1 MPTPAGAPAAPAEW
15 GSVNLGGPIITGS
28 GLVFIG
34 ATLDRAVRAY
44 DLETGRELWKAVLPA
59 GARAT
64 PMTYEA
70 AGRQYIVISA
80 GGGGPFGR
88 GDALVA
94 FALPAR

>member
-1 MPTPAGAPAAPAEW
+1 
-15 GSVNLGGPIITGS
+15 
-28 GLVFIG
+28 VFIG

-44 DLETGRELWKAVLPA
+44 DVETGRELWKAALPA

-64 PMTYEA
+64 PMTYEV
-70 AGRQYIVISA
+70 AGRQYLVISA